1 MEQRPRKEV
10 WTLNPGCTTGKKVV
24 QEIKSQATR
33 DPAVRK
39 ALARIRTKGRPTPPP
54 YVKPCAAS
62 KKK

>member
-1 MEQRPRKEV
+1 MEKPRKEV
-10 WTLNPGCTTGKKVV
+10 WTLNPGCTTGQKVV
-24 QEIKSQATR
+24 KELKAQALR

-39 ALARIRTKGRPTPPP
+39 AVARIRGKGAPTPPP